1 MGATGEQ
8 ARFLIVI
15 ELVSLCVFSVCVFV
29 CASVCVFL
37 CVCVYLRDMEMMRS
51 QNSCGC
57 NVFLSFLVLKPLH
70 EIQLC
75 TIPAHSHAEVD

>member
-1 MGATGEQ
+1 M
-8 ARFLIVI
+8 RSFVCVCVS
-15 ELVSLCVFSVCVFV
+15 VSLCVFSVCVFV